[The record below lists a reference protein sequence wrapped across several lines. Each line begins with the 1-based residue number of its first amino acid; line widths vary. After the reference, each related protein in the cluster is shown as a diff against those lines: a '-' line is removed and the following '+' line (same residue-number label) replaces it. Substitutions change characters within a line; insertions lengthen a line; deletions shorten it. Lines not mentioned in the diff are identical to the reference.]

1 MITDE
6 TDSRATRRAF
16 LIGAGGVAVAVALPA
31 SQARA
36 TPATMQAA
44 IKKVVGAAPLRKG
57 KITLDVPPL
66 VENGNSV
73 AMEVTVESPMT
84 AADHVKAIH
93 VFNEKNP
100 LPNVISVRLGPRAGR
115 AKIAARMRLADS
127 QKVIAIAQMSDG
139 TFWTDDVDVIVTIS
153 ACLENIP

>member
-31 SQARA
+31 GQARA

-84 AADHVKAIH
+84 AADHVKAVH